1 MAATS
6 ADATGGYST
15 VPTVIGMRGDRRRHR
30 VVKGAATTS
39 ERLSVAGLHDL
50 VERLVYLPAV
60 DLLVTCEK
68 ENGASVWDAADPSLR
83 LVGRLPH
90 GREKGHRN
98 CAATVFDC
106 GHVPERSLL
115 VTVGVDRRLCA
126 WDATAP
132 FGAVASLQVPGGN
145 SAQLCLAWEEAEGG
159 VLYSGGTDGRVR
171 LWDLRADDGRCAP
184 LATKAPPGG
193 HAAEAWVTQLI
204 TFGRARLLSGATDA
218 LIIEWDLR
226 RRRTGLALEPRRV
239 FHHHSKAVCALAFAA
254 ACHLLLSAAYEHDVF
269 VWAPSLPERTQPS
282 RLVGHSRAVAALCAS
297 ATTAEALSCDVGG
310 TVRVWDVRTLRCV
323 QALEPPD
330 RLAGLCRPL
339 AYDGTRQRLLLLGGF
354 LARLRAARCRRV
366 GQHLL
371 RHDRRGGVRGA
382 PRAAAGGVGHLAHP
396 DQRLH
401 GGAARRAAAVLL
413 GGGGDGARARPA
425 RAVRPRWRLRR
436 LGARLVGGGSRRE

>member
-126 WDATAP
+126 WDVTAP

-171 LWDLRADDGRCAP
+171 LWDLRSDDGRCAP
-184 LATKAPPGG
+184 LATKPPHGG

-354 LARLRAARCRRV
+354 REWHAYAPRDVDASDNTYSATIGAAACAV
-366 GQHLL
+366 
-371 RHDRRGGVRGA
+371 RRGLLLVGSGTSLIPINGFTGA
-382 PRAAAGGVGHLAHP
+382 
-396 DQRLH
+396 
-401 GGAARRAAAVLL
+401 AARRCSAA
-413 GGGGDGARARPA
+413 
-425 RAVRPRWRLRR
+425 RR
-436 LGARLVGGGSRRE
+436 RR